1 LTFLS
6 LVGLLTGLVHA
17 ETAAE
22 PVVEAPVADVAA
34 EPIYQVEFIVVRP
47 RHRED
52 LQAEDWPNVRPELA
66 SDALTAGDYAP
77 EQPLESTPDFS
88 WVEEA
93 QWDFP
98 NTLRRLQESGAYEV
112 LMHRSWRQQATPR
125 KNAVPYLVKLPF
137 DDRNAPTQLAAGNIA
152 SDYSYSNALQNAG
165 NADDAGLVGTVA
177 FGKARYLHFT
187 IDLLMSE
194 NSQSNQSSWQGNW
207 QTQSVIGSSAEQLGL
222 SNFQQAPLKHFHL
235 QESRRI
241 KTEETQYFDHPGF
254 AVLAHVRRL
263 EP

>member
-1 LTFLS
+1 MAY
-6 LVGLLTGLVHA
+6 A
-17 ETAAE
+17 ETTAE
-22 PVVEAPVADVAA
+22 PLAEAPAADVVA
-34 EPIYQVEFIVVRP
+34 ESIYQVEFIVVRP
-47 RHRED
+47 RLRED
-52 LQAEDWPNVRPELA
+52 LQAEDWPTERPELA
-66 SDALTAGDYAP
+66 SDSLTAGDYAA

-93 QWDFP
+93 DWDFP
-98 NTLRRLQESGAYEV
+98 NTLRRLQENGAYEV

-125 KNAVPYLVKLPF
+125 ENAVPYVVKLPF
-137 DDRNAPTQLAAGNIA
+137 DDRNAPTELAVDNVA
-152 SDYSYSNALQNAG
+152 SNYSYSNPLQSPNATG
-165 NADDAGLVGTVA
+165 KAGLVGTVA
-177 FGKARYLHFT
+177 FGKARYLHFS

-194 NSQSNQSSWQGNW
+194 TSESASSGWQGNW
-207 QTQSVIGSSAEQLGL
+207 QSQSVMGTSAEQLGL
-222 SNFQQAPLKHFHL
+222 ASYSQPPLKYFHL

>member
-1 LTFLS
+1 
-6 LVGLLTGLVHA
+6 
-17 ETAAE
+17 
-22 PVVEAPVADVAA
+22 
-34 EPIYQVEFIVVRP
+34 
-47 RHRED
+47 
-52 LQAEDWPNVRPELA
+52 
-66 SDALTAGDYAP
+66 LTAGDYAA

-88 WVEEA
+88 WVAEA
-93 QWDFP
+93 EWDFP

-125 KNAVPYLVKLPF
+125 ENAVPYVVKLAF
-137 DDRNAPTQLAAGNIA
+137 DERNLPTEVATTGSNIA
-152 SDYSYSNALQNAG
+152 YSNTGYVYSNALQNAG
-165 NADDAGLVGTVA
+165 STDGAGLIGTVA
-177 FGKARYLHFT
+177 FGKARYLHFS

-194 NSQSNQSSWQGNW
+194 HSNPSQSSWQGNW
-207 QTQSVIGSSAEQLGL
+207 QSQSAIGSSAEQLGL
-222 SNFQQAPLKHFHL
+222 SSVNQAPLKHFHL